1 MMVYAFLIALVM
13 HIIADY
19 MLQTDL
25 MAKAKQRKW
34 WKDNYPD
41 PMYRFDWFIILALH
55 SFEWSFC
62 VMLPAVVCKIMQ
74 CGHSTDLVALT
85 LVLLGFNT
93 MIHMFVDNL
102 KANKLAISLL
112 EDQAWH
118 FAQIVVT
125 FIIFWLG

>member
-1 MMVYAFLIALVM
+1 MMVYAFIIALVM

-41 PMYRFDWFIILALH
+41 PLYRFDWLVILALH

-74 CGHSTDLVALT
+74 IGHNTIIVAVTFILLV
-85 LVLLGFNT
+85 VNT
-93 MIHMFVDNL
+93 VVHMFVDNL
-102 KANKLAISLL
+102 KANKFAISLL

-118 FAQIVVT
+118 FVQIVVT
-125 FIIFWLG
+125 FVCFWFI